1 MRSFDLLLLLA
12 AVALFGCR
20 EPRTT
25 ADMISDLRN
34 PSAQVRRSA
43 ADGLRMD
50 EGVPAEAIGPLLAAA
65 QVERHRPAFGAMMIT
80 LGRSGVAE
88 AKPLIDARIPEPD
101 PDMRRWAARA
111 LKYWMIANRQL
122 PPDPQLPDGW
132 PYGQPGFPPPLPA
145 E

>member
-1 MRSFDLLLLLA
+1 MRLLA
-12 AVALFGCR
+12 LALLVALAVSGCR

-25 ADMISDLRN
+25 ADLVSDLRS
-34 PSAQVRRSA
+34 PSADVRRDA

-50 EGVPAEAIGPLLAAA
+50 EGVPAEAIGPLLQAA
-65 QVERHRPAFGAMMIT
+65 QAEKDRKAFGAMMIT
-80 LGRSGVAE
+80 LGRSGVPE

-101 PDMRRWAARA
+101 RDMRRWAARA
-111 LKYWMIANRQL
+111 LKYWMIANHQL

-132 PYGQPGFPPPLPA
+132 PYGQPGFPPPLPP